1 MFLRWK
7 YQKYNLKIPKKAKFG
22 PKPETLLFTKQF
34 DGADFNYSVK
44 FLKFQSI
51 NTRKKT
57 LFSTKFIDFS
67 SFCLKLCVLT
77 NSRELISNNG
87 NSFLK
92 LVYKNTQNKHFCSQ
106 IWNWFYTIAMNHRI
120 LENPSVSTNKSI
132 WKILNQ
138 KLFLLSVKTCI
149 K

>member
-1 MFLRWK
+1 MISNCNKKHTQIGHFQSIFFNSCTKLCNQSEKVILESLFLRWK

-106 IWNWFYTIAMNHRI
+106 M
-120 LENPSVSTNKSI
+120 
-132 WKILNQ
+132 
-138 KLFLLSVKTCI
+138 
-149 K
+149 

>member
-106 IWNWFYTIAMNHRI
+106 IWNWFTPSQWIIAF
-120 LENPSVSTNKSI
+120 
-132 WKILNQ
+132 WKIRVFQQTRAFEKYLTKNCFCYQ
-138 KLFLLSVKTCI
+138 
-149 K
+149 